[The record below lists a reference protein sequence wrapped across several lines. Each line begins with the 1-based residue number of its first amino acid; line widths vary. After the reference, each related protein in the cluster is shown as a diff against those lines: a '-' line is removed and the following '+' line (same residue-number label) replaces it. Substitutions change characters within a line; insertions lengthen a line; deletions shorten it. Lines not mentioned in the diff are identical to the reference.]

1 MKKFILTMVAIFIMA
16 TLVKAQNKTDFAN
29 WVIESNVKT
38 PRVQII
44 KFYNAQQELI
54 YKEEVRGFKINIS
67 KKKIRTALYA
77 ILDEVLQ
84 KDQTIRQDNLV
95 MARLKKN

>member
-1 MKKFILTMVAIFIMA
+1 MKKLILTAITIFIMA
-16 TLVKAQNKTDFAN
+16 AWAKAQNKADFAN
-29 WVIESNVKT
+29 WVVESNVKT
-38 PRVQII
+38 PKIQSI

-54 YKEEVRGFKINIS
+54 YEEEVKDFKVKIS
-67 KKKIRTALYA
+67 KKKIRTVLNA

-84 KDQTIRQDNLV
+84 KDKAIQKENLV

>member
-1 MKKFILTMVAIFIMA
+1 MKKLILTAITVFLMA
-16 TLVKAQNKTDFAN
+16 AWTKAQYKADFAN

-38 PRVQII
+38 PKIQVI

-54 YKEEVRGFKINIS
+54 YEEEVKGFKVNINRE
-67 KKKIRTALYA
+67 KVRTALNA

-84 KDQTIRQDNLV
+84 KDKAIQKENLV